1 MAAEYCSPR
10 QLARTIVAFGLVTAA
25 AIGYSWPTAN
35 ASEMLARAKANLTA
49 NAMAR
54 HVRVLADDSFE
65 GREAGKRGGRAAAA
79 YIVEQIEDLGFEPA
93 GDNGTYF
100 QSFGSNMRNILAML
114 PGSDPTVAN
123 EYVIVGAHYDHVGY
137 GNARNSY
144 GPYGRVHNGADDN
157 ASGVAAVI
165 ELMRSLQKLPETP
178 RRSILIG
185 FWDGE
190 EKGLLGSAHFV
201 RVRPKSLTDKNAV
214 FCINLDMV
222 GRLRDRRVEIFG
234 ARTSPGLRSLL
245 VATNNGLGGEPLS
258 FTFTWDITEDS
269 DHYSFISGR
278 IPTVMLH
285 TGLHDQYHRP
295 SDDIELVN
303 HEGIRDVAGLTLALA
318 VTVANAETK
327 PTFRPEARAE
337 SNATRRR
344 FESAVQAAGLP
355 RGRWGI
361 VSRED
366 PCEPAG
372 PIVVNVAADSPA
384 SKAGLQRGDRL
395 VAIDAEPISDHDGA
409 VAKLRSVEQKCT
421 LTIDR
426 DGITKTVTL
435 EASSDEG
442 HVTESK

>member
-1 MAAEYCSPR
+1 MPTVLNSLRRFA
-10 QLARTIVAFGLVTAA
+10 LAPLALGLVIAA
-25 AIGYSWPTAN
+25 TISDGTTTH

-49 NAMAR
+49 KAMAG

-100 QSFGSNMRNILAML
+100 QSFGSNMRNILALL
-114 PGSDPTVAN
+114 PGSDPDLAN
-123 EYVIVGAHYDHVGY
+123 ELVIVGAHYDHVGY

-165 ELMRSLQKLPETP
+165 EVMRSLTKLPEPP

-201 RVRPKSLTDKNAV
+201 RVRPKILADKTPA
-214 FCINLDMV
+214 FCLNLDMV

-245 VATNNGLGGEPLS
+245 VAINNADGGEPLALS
-258 FTFTWDITEDS
+258 FDWDITEDS

-303 HEGIRDVAGLTLALA
+303 HDGVRDVAGLTLALA
-318 VTVANAETK
+318 FTVANADAK
-327 PTFRPEARAE
+327 PVFRSESRAE

-344 FESAVQAAGLP
+344 LEAAVQPAAMP

-361 VSRED
+361 VSRAD

-372 PIVVNVAADSPA
+372 PMVVTVATDSPA

-395 VAIDAEPISDHDGA
+395 VAVNDRPIQDHTEA
-409 VAKLRSVEQKCT
+409 VATLRSVEHRCT
-421 LTIDR
+421 LKIDR
-426 DGITKTVTL
+426 NGIVKTVVL
-435 EASSDEG
+435 EAAD
-442 HVTESK
+442 HD

>member
-1 MAAEYCSPR
+1 MARAFNSLCR
-10 QLARTIVAFGLVTAA
+10 RDVTIGFVCALAIACGSGVAIAG
-25 AIGYSWPTAN
+25 
-35 ASEMLARAKANLTA
+35 EMLAKARANLTA

-54 HVRVLADDSFE
+54 HVQVLADDTLE

-79 YIVEQIEDLGFEPA
+79 YIVDQIEELGFEPA

-100 QSFGSNMRNILAML
+100 QSFGSNMRNILAIL
-114 PGSDPTVAN
+114 PGSDPELAM

-144 GPYGRVHNGADDN
+144 GPYGQVHNGADDN

-165 ELMRSLQKLPETP
+165 ELMRALVKMPQPP

-201 RVRPKSLTDKNAV
+201 RVRPKILADKKPV

-222 GRLRDRRVEIFG
+222 GRLRDRRVEVFG

-245 VATNNGLGGEPLS
+245 VATNNSGGEPLS
-258 FTFTWDITEDS
+258 LAFDWDITEDS

-295 SDDIELVN
+295 SDDIHLVN
-303 HEGIRDVAGLTLALA
+303 NDGIRDVAGLTLALA
-318 VTVANAETK
+318 VTVADAGET
-327 PTFRPEARAE
+327 PTYRPEARVE

-372 PIVVNVAADSPA
+372 PIVVTVAPDSPA

-395 VAIDAEPISDHDGA
+395 VLIDGETIGDHAEA
-409 VAKLRSVEQKCT
+409 VAKLRSIERGCT
-421 LTIDR
+421 LMIDR
-426 DGITKTVTL
+426 DGVTKELVL
-435 EASSDEG
+435 EDAVPD
-442 HVTESK
+442 

>member
-1 MAAEYCSPR
+1 MPTALNSLRPA
-10 QLARTIVAFGLVTAA
+10 ARTALALVLVVGMTTAGA
-25 AIGYSWPTAN
+25 TN
-35 ASEMLARAKANLTA
+35 HASEMLARAKANLTA

-54 HVRVLADDSFE
+54 HVQVLADDSFE

-79 YIVEQIEDLGFEPA
+79 YIVEQIENLGFEPA

-100 QSFGSNMRNILAML
+100 QSFGSNMRNILALL
-114 PGSDPTVAN
+114 PGSDPTLAG

-144 GPYGRVHNGADDN
+144 GPYGQVHNGADDN

-165 ELMRSLQKLPETP
+165 ELMRALHKLPDQP
-178 RRSILIG
+178 RRSLLIG

-201 RVRPKSLTDKNAV
+201 RVRPKILADKTPV
-214 FCINLDMV
+214 FCLNLDMV
-222 GRLRDRRVEIFG
+222 GRLRDRRVEVFG

-245 VATNNGLGGEPLS
+245 VATNNTGGDAPLS
-258 FTFTWDITEDS
+258 LAFDWDITEDS

-303 HEGIRDVAGLTLALA
+303 NDGIRDVAGLTLALA
-318 VTVANAETK
+318 FTVANADAS
-327 PTFRPEARAE
+327 PVFRQESRAE
-337 SNATRRR
+337 TNATRRR
-344 FESAVQAAGLP
+344 LEASVQAAGMP

-366 PCEPAG
+366 PCEPTS
-372 PIVVNVAADSPA
+372 PIVATVVVDSPA

-395 VAIDAEPISDHDGA
+395 MAIDDVPIRDHAEA
-409 VAKLRSVEQKCT
+409 VARLRSIERSCT
-421 LTIDR
+421 LQIDR
-426 DGITKTVTL
+426 NGMVKAVVL
-435 EASSDEG
+435 EASAGD
-442 HVTESK
+442 

>member
-1 MAAEYCSPR
+1 MPTVLDSSRRFTLAE
-10 QLARTIVAFGLVTAA
+10 LALGLVAA
-25 AIGYSWPTAN
+25 AIASGGIATD
-35 ASEMLARAKANLTA
+35 ASEMLAKAKASLTA
-49 NAMAR
+49 NAMAG

-100 QSFGSNMRNILAML
+100 QSFGANMRNILALL
-114 PGSDPTVAN
+114 PGSDPDVAN

-144 GPYGRVHNGADDN
+144 GPYGQVHNGADDN

-165 ELMRSLQKLPETP
+165 ELMRSLQKLPEGP

-201 RVRPKSLTDKNAV
+201 RVRPKCLADKSPV
-214 FCINLDMV
+214 FCLNLDMV

-245 VATNNGLGGEPLS
+245 VETNNGLGGEPLA
-258 FTFTWDITEDS
+258 FMFDWDITEDS

-303 HEGIRDVAGLTLALA
+303 NDGIRDVAGLTLALA
-318 VTVANAETK
+318 VTVANGEK
-327 PTFRPEARAE
+327 RPTFRPEARVE

-344 FESAVQAAGLP
+344 FESAVQTEALP
-355 RGRWGI
+355 RGRLGI

-372 PIVVNVAADSPA
+372 PIVVSVAADSPA

-395 VAIDAEPISDHDGA
+395 VTIEGEPIHDHAAA
-409 VAKLRSVEQKCT
+409 VAKLRSVERSCT
-421 LTIDR
+421 LTIER
-426 DGITKTVTL
+426 NGITKTMKL
-435 EASSDEG
+435 EGFSAD
-442 HVTESK
+442 

>member
-1 MAAEYCSPR
+1 MAPVFNSPR
-10 QLARTIVAFGLVTAA
+10 RRGV
-25 AIGYSWPTAN
+25 AIGFVIASAIGCGTGLAA
-35 ASEMLARAKANLTA
+35 ASEMLAKAKANLTA

-54 HVRVLADDSFE
+54 HVHVLADDSFE

-100 QSFGSNMRNILAML
+100 QSFGSNMRNILALL
-114 PGSDPTVAN
+114 PGSEPTLAN

-165 ELMRSLQKLPETP
+165 ELMRALQKLPEVP

-190 EKGLLGSAHFV
+190 EKGLLGSSHFV
-201 RVRPKSLTDKNAV
+201 RVRPKALADKNPV

-222 GRLRDRRVEIFG
+222 GRLRNRRVEVFG

-245 VATNNGLGGEPLS
+245 VATNNAIGGEPVS
-258 FTFTWDITEDS
+258 FAFDWDITEDS

-303 HEGIRDVAGLTLALA
+303 NDGIRDVAGLTLALA
-318 VTVANAETK
+318 VTVANADER

-344 FESAVQAAGLP
+344 FESAVQAAGMP

-384 SKAGLQRGDRL
+384 SKAGLERGDRL
-395 VAIDAEPISDHDGA
+395 VAIDDEPIHDHAGA
-409 VAKLRSVEQKCT
+409 VAKLRSVERGFT

-426 DGITKTVTL
+426 NGIMKTMRL
-435 EASSDEG
+435 EEPSND
-442 HVTESK
+442 

>member
-1 MAAEYCSPR
+1 MPMVLDSTRRFTLARIALGLMAAAMTSGG
-10 QLARTIVAFGLVTAA
+10 I
-25 AIGYSWPTAN
+25 PTS
-35 ASEMLARAKANLTA
+35 ASEMLAKAKASLTA
-49 NAMAR
+49 NAMAG

-100 QSFGSNMRNILAML
+100 QSFGANMRNILALL
-114 PGSDPTVAN
+114 PGSDPDVAN

-144 GPYGRVHNGADDN
+144 GPYGQVHNGADDN

-165 ELMRSLQKLPETP
+165 ELMRSLQKLPEGP

-201 RVRPKSLTDKNAV
+201 RVRPKGLADKTPA

-222 GRLRDRRVEIFG
+222 GRLRDRRVEVFG

-245 VATNNGLGGEPLS
+245 VETNNGLGGEPLA
-258 FTFTWDITEDS
+258 FTFDWDITEDS

-303 HEGIRDVAGLTLALA
+303 NDGIRDVAGLTLALA
-318 VTVANAETK
+318 VTVANGAER

-344 FESAVQAAGLP
+344 FESAAQAAGLP

-395 VAIDAEPISDHDGA
+395 VAIEDEPIRDHAGA
-409 VAKLRSVEQKCT
+409 VAKLRSVERSCT
-421 LTIDR
+421 LTIER
-426 DGITKTVTL
+426 NGITKTMKL
-435 EASSDEG
+435 EVSSED
-442 HVTESK
+442 

>member
-1 MAAEYCSPR
+1 MAHAPDSERRFAGPIIT
-10 QLARTIVAFGLVTAA
+10 AGLVVVAAVSCTWSTA
-25 AIGYSWPTAN
+25 P
-35 ASEMLARAKANLTA
+35 ASEMLAKAKANLTA
-49 NAMAR
+49 NAMAG

-65 GREAGKRGGRAAAA
+65 GREAGTRGGRAAAA
-79 YIVEQIEDLGFEPA
+79 YIVDQIEAFGFEPA
-93 GDNGTYF
+93 GDIGTYF
-100 QSFGSNMRNILAML
+100 QSFGSNLRNILALL
-114 PGSDPTVAN
+114 PGSDPKVAH

-157 ASGVAAVI
+157 ASGVAAAI

-201 RVRPKSLTDKNAV
+201 RVRPKPLADTTPV

-222 GRLRDRRVEIFG
+222 GRLRNRRVEVFG
-234 ARTSPGLRSLL
+234 ARTSAGLRSLL
-245 VATNNGLGGEPLS
+245 VATNNSSGGEGLGGEPLS
-258 FTFTWDITEDS
+258 FAFDWDIAEDS
-269 DHYSFISGR
+269 DHYSFISAR

-295 SDDIELVN
+295 SDDVELVN

-318 VTVANAETK
+318 VTMANAEVA
-327 PTFRPEARAE
+327 PVFRPESRAE

-344 FESAVQAAGLP
+344 FESAVQTEGMP

-366 PCEPAG
+366 PCEPAA
-372 PIVVNVAADSPA
+372 PIVVNVARDSPA
-384 SKAGLQRGDRL
+384 SKAGLERGDRI
-395 VAIDAEPISDHDGA
+395 VTIDGETFANHAEA
-409 VAKLRSVEQKCT
+409 VAKLRSVERSCT
-421 LTIDR
+421 LLIDR
-426 DGITKTVTL
+426 NGITEIVAL
-435 EASSDEG
+435 EASSED
-442 HVTESK
+442 